1 VRIPRTVPPFV
12 ERQGVVGNMMDLDEV
27 LRKYGREKE
36 LAPGDVLIRQG
47 AVSDGVYYL
56 KSGKLGAYKEEQGKM
71 YPLSEVSPGRLVGE
85 LGSTTGWA
93 RTATVKAEE
102 ESVVI
107 HVPDADF
114 HRALRESPDL
124 AATVVWQIGKH
135 LTSADAV
142 RITLGRSYQ
151 RATGR
156 AEKLT
161 TEKAQLEEL
170 LRLREELADMIVH
183 DLRNPLTVITNGLQL
198 LEGAAIYEAD
208 RQYVNIVVDTMGR
221 ASQRMER
228 LVDTL
233 LDIARFEEGS
243 LELHLQSLD
252 LASLIEEVIMEER
265 HLAEAK
271 GVALEAK
278 LPPGLP
284 SVSADR
290 DILLRVL
297 VNLLDNALKFTHTK
311 GRVWMEALPGAETVQ
326 VDVIDTGLGIPEG
339 ERERIFE
346 KFTQV
351 RRQTEARRGSGLGLT
366 FCRMAVEAHGGCIWV
381 EDGPEGKGS
390 RFAFTI
396 PRAANA

>member
-1 VRIPRTVPPFV
+1 
-12 ERQGVVGNMMDLDEV
+12 
-27 LRKYGREKE
+27 LRKYGKEKT
-36 LAPGDVLIRQG
+36 LAPGDMLIRQG
-47 AVSDGVYYL
+47 AASDGVYYL
-56 KSGKLGAYKEEQGKM
+56 ESGRLGAYKEEQGKM
-71 YPLSEVSPGRLVGE
+71 YPLSVVSPGRLVGE

-142 RITLGRSYQ
+142 RITLGRSYR
-151 RATGR
+151 RAAGR

-183 DLRNPLTVITNGLQL
+183 DLRNPLTVISNGLQL
-198 LEGAAIYEAD
+198 LEGAAIYESD
-208 RQYVNIVVDTMGR
+208 QQYVDIVTDTMRR
-221 ASQRMER
+221 ASHRMER
-228 LVDTL
+228 LVETL

-243 LELHLQSLD
+243 MELDLQSVDWDTLVKEA
-252 LASLIEEVIMEER
+252 LVEER

-271 GVALEAK
+271 GVTLEAD
-278 LPPGLP
+278 LPSGLP
-284 SVSADR
+284 KVVADR
-290 DILLRVL
+290 DILMRVL
-297 VNLLDNALKFTHTK
+297 INLLDNALKFTQTG
-311 GRVWMEALPGAETVQ
+311 GRVWVEIHPQGEAVQ
-326 VDVIDTGLGIPEG
+326 VNVIDTGIGIPEG

-351 RRQTEARRGSGLGLT
+351 QRHIQARRGSGLGLA
-366 FCRMAVEAHGGCIWV
+366 FCRMAVEAHGGQIWV
-381 EDGPEGKGS
+381 EEGPEGKGS
-390 RFAFTI
+390 RFVFTI
-396 PRAANA
+396 PKAMNE

>member
-1 VRIPRTVPPFV
+1 
-12 ERQGVVGNMMDLDEV
+12 MADLDEV

-36 LAPGDVLIRQG
+36 LSPGDVLIHQG
-47 AVSDGVYYL
+47 ATSDGVYYL
-56 KSGKLGAYKEEQGKM
+56 QSGKLGAYKEEQGKM
-71 YPLSEVSPGRLVGE
+71 YPLSQVSPGRLVGE
-85 LGSTTGWA
+85 LGSATGWS

-102 ESVVI
+102 KSVVI

-114 HRALRESPDL
+114 HRALRESSDL

-151 RATGR
+151 RAAGR

-183 DLRNPLTVITNGLQL
+183 DLRNPLTVISNGLQL

-208 RQYVNIVVDTMGR
+208 RKYVNIIVDTMGR

-228 LVDTL
+228 LVETL
-233 LDIARFEEGS
+233 LEIARLEEGS

-252 LASLIEEVIMEER
+252 LHSVIEEAMVEER
-265 HLAEAK
+265 HLAGAK
-271 GVALEAK
+271 GVALEAS
-278 LPPGLP
+278 LP
-284 SVSADR
+284 SELPDVSADR
-290 DILLRVL
+290 DVLLRVL
-297 VNLLDNALKFTHTK
+297 INLLDNALKFTRAE
-311 GRVWMEALPGAETVQ
+311 GRVWMEVHPEAEAVR
-326 VDVIDTGLGIPEG
+326 VDVVDTGLGVPEG

-351 RRQTEARRGSGLGLT
+351 RRHIQARRGSGLGLA
-366 FCRMAVEAHGGCIWV
+366 FCRMAVEAHGGHIWV

-390 RFAFTI
+390 RFSFTI
-396 PRAANA
+396 PRAVSE